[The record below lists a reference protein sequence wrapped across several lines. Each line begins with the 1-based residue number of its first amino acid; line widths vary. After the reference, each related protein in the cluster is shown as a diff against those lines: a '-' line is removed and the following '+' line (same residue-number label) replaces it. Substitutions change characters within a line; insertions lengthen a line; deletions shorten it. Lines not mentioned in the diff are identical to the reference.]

1 MAGLHHGIVTWF
13 DQTKGYGFIRPECG
27 DDVVVRASALGGATH
42 TLHEGQH
49 VTFEV
54 CKGELAPQANN
65 VRILNS

>member
-1 MAGLHHGIVTWF
+1 MAGIHHGIVAWF
-13 DQTKGYGFIRPECG
+13 DPNKGYGFIRPESG
-27 DDVVVRASALGGATH
+27 DDVVVRASALCGA

-54 CKGELAPQANN
+54 CKGDLAPQANN